1 MRSALEFCK
10 CDRTAHLAIAI
21 LDHACR
27 LQPEAPEGFENIG
40 GGGGGDGDG
49 GAGGG
54 GGSWAELLGIAS
66 LLLACKFQEV
76 EIHMVDE
83 FVYFAEQRYGPSDV
97 LDAETA
103 ICSLLQL
110 DLAIPT
116 SLDFLFCLLQ
126 RLRWPRLFAVHRG
139 LHTQAV
145 MLAQLLCELSLLS
158 PPLAHCPRA
167 SLVASCALCLSLA
180 CLRCGVW
187 RDGSP
192 GPSASPEQY
201 WTASMA
207 QATGYGRHDLR
218 ELMGHLRSIHE
229 EAAAE
234 LASDPI
240 GAHANDHWG
249 GGFSG
254 KFGVLRHK
262 YSQPRFL
269 GVLKVPPFTPHS
281 GGSLYSPIAQHVVRA
296 PTSSPLA
303 APAAIAAAELPEWAL
318 QQM

>member
-1 MRSALEFCK
+1 M
-10 CDRTAHLAIAI
+10 
-21 LDHACR
+21 
-27 LQPEAPEGFENIG
+27 QG
-40 GGGGGDGDG
+40 GGGRSFWCNGGCLRLRT
-49 GAGGG
+49 
-54 GGSWAELLGIAS
+54 AE
-66 LLLACKFQEV
+66 
-76 EIHMVDE
+76 H
-83 FVYFAEQRYGPSDV
+83 SDV

-296 PTSSPLA
+296 PTSSPRG
-303 APAAIAAAELPEWAL
+303 AAASRPPLPSGPSNRCEAARVRSRSHVGRAQRSPPCVRTSPTPHYPYSL
-318 QQM
+318 SIYIFSAASCARRRARGGHRVV